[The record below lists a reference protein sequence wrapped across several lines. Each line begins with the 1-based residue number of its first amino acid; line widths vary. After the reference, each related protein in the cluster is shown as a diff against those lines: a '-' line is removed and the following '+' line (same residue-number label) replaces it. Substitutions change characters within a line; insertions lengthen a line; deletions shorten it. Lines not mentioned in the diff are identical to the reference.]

1 MRERERE
8 REGERERGRERQRD
22 RETERQ
28 RDRDSYVPVFASVPV
43 ATPELVLSLKAFD
56 TFSFVIKKFNQL
68 FTKFSIIPEKKII
81 IKYIFSTSFSKSLE
95 FYKFDIFLSLGN
107 NNNCFYH

>member
-1 MRERERE
+1 MRERERQTE
-8 REGERERGRERQRD
+8 TETETETE
-22 RETERQ
+22 RETE
-28 RDRDSYVPVFASVPV
+28 RDSYVPVFASVPV